1 MWKIEFPRGKLTF
14 PRSQSGLVLKAR
26 LTVNTFV
33 NHHGD
38 NLTGRTH
45 TPFPA
50 IITAK
55 KEVWASELSRWVF
68 TPFLPFSSLRLTT
81 LSTHKQAILTISLR
95 PLRREELQTTSSKKM
110 IQTSEI
116 DHQVLT
122 TMTATQAHMVEEPPH
137 VYTYMYTHACT
148 YTSVYAHMHTHT
160 IHFNREKLTHF
171 FLLCWNLNPGLH
183 TCLAYFTE
191 LHCQLW
197 HTFPPLWFCLPAV

>member
-1 MWKIEFPRGKLTF
+1 MKTHGWHTTHWPHCASSSNLLAYRPHLTSYHTQGCFQLLSPFCKCKVSRVGHVLHRVTSSPHLHHTTLSLHTTKLMWKIEFPRGKLSF

-50 IITAK
+50 LITAK

-110 IQTSEI
+110 I
-116 DHQVLT
+116 
-122 TMTATQAHMVEEPPH
+122 
-137 VYTYMYTHACT
+137 
-148 YTSVYAHMHTHT
+148 
-160 IHFNREKLTHF
+160 
-171 FLLCWNLNPGLH
+171 
-183 TCLAYFTE
+183 
-191 LHCQLW
+191 
-197 HTFPPLWFCLPAV
+197 

>member
-1 MWKIEFPRGKLTF
+1 MGKTEFPRGKLTF

-50 IITAK
+50 LITAK
-55 KEVWASELSRWVF
+55 KEVRASKLSRGVF

-110 IQTSEI
+110 IQTSET

-122 TMTATQAHMVEEPPH
+122 TMTATQAHMMEEPPH

-148 YTSVYAHMHTHT
+148 YTSVCTHAHTHM
-160 IHFNREKLTHF
+160 IHFNRKKLTHF
-171 FLLCWNLNPGLH
+171 FFTLLGFEPRASHMLSIFH
-183 TCLAYFTE
+183 
-191 LHCQLW
+191 
-197 HTFPPLWFCLPAV
+197 